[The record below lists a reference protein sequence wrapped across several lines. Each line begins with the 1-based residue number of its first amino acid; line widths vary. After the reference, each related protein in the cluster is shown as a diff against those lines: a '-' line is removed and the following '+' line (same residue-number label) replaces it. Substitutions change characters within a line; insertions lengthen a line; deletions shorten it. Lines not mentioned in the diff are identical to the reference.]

1 MTDRFNGPRT
11 AGRDA
16 AGRFA
21 QGNPGRPKGRRHR
34 VTEAVEALLD
44 GEAEAL
50 TRTAIER
57 ALGGDMV
64 ALRLCLERVA
74 PARKDRPVNFELPPI
89 NTTADLVRAGS
100 ALLAAVAEGEITPA
114 EAQAMA
120 ALIAAHAKTLE
131 LHDLEARIVALEMER
146 KL

>member
-1 MTDRFNGPRT
+1 MTDRYNGAT
-11 AGRDA
+11 TEGRDA

-21 QGNPGRPKGRRHR
+21 QGNPGRPKGSRHR

-74 PARKDRPVNFELPPI
+74 PARKDRPVTFELPPI

-100 ALLAAVAEGEITPA
+100 ALLAAVAEGEITPT

-131 LHDLEARIVALEMER
+131 LHNLEARIAQLEKER
-146 KL
+146 Q